1 MGIALLQ
8 RRQGDEFASW
18 WRKDGEWVEEPNQRR
33 DGLSGVIRHRARD
46 GVLLYIKRQDGHTFR
61 SLRYP
66 LGRPTTLRECQALQ
80 ALESAGVH
88 VPHVRYFG
96 MQREGH
102 WQAVMATEALPEG
115 FISLEDLYQQTEPLT
130 EPVRVAVLGALAK
143 MLARMHQARWQH
155 AGLYDKHL
163 FVRISGDASSPQVD
177 AATLDLERARHRLT
191 ASQAARHDLRQLKR
205 RIAQWNDADWA
216 IFLPAY
222 EKAFGRAVV
231 F

>member
-1 MGIALLQ
+1 MAIAISAHWAPNDFD
-8 RRQGDEFASW
+8 RW
-18 WRKDGEWVEEPNQRR
+18 WFVKGEWVEEPNQRR

-46 GVLLYIKRQDGHTFR
+46 GVLLYIKRQEGHTFR

-80 ALESAGVH
+80 ALESAGVN

-96 MQREGH
+96 MQHEGH
-102 WQAVMATEALPEG
+102 WQAVMATEALPDG
-115 FISLEDLYQQTEPLT
+115 FISLEDLYKQAEPLA
-130 EPVRVAVLGALAK
+130 EPVRVAVLSALAN

-163 FVRISGDASSPQVD
+163 FVRITGDASCPKVD

-191 ASQAARHDLRQLKR
+191 ATQAARHDLRQLKR
-205 RIAQWNDADWA
+205 RIVHWRDADWA

-222 EKAFGRAVV
+222 EKAFGRAVA